1 MATAINVLEA
11 RGGSL
16 VPPAALR
23 GYHIAYRNRETNYCP
38 GCGRTHW
45 YIGRVMAE
53 CAFCATALPLE
64 GAAMVGCSQIVRTV
78 RRPLIPDP
86 GHAHAA

>member
-11 RGGSL
+11 RGGCL
-16 VPPAALR
+16 LPPAALR
-23 GYHIAYRNRETNYCP
+23 GYHIVYRDRQTNHCP

-45 YIGRVMAE
+45 YIGRMMAE
-53 CAFCATALPLE
+53 CAFCGTALPLE
-64 GAAMVGCSQIVRTV
+64 AANLVAGGQIVRTV

-86 GHAHAA
+86 GHANAA